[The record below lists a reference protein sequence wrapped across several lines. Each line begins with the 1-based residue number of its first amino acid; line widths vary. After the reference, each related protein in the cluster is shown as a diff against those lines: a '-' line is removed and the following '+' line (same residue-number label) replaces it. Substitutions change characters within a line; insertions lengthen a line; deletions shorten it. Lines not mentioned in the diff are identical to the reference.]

1 MWGWLLAEV
10 LRDEVMFR
18 GRRVSLIKRFVRIK
32 DKVVTREVVSFG
44 EAVAMVP
51 LLPDGSVVLIRQFRS
66 PIKKWIYEIPA
77 GKVEPSEDPLET
89 VRRELVEEIG
99 YEVDSIEHLV
109 SVHTTPGYSDEVLH
123 IFLVKCSKEVGARPE
138 PYELIERVKVP
149 LDRAI
154 ELVLSEDVVDAKT
167 LLALLMLKYGVR
179 KEKR

>member
-1 MWGWLLAEV
+1 MVEV
-10 LRDEVMFR
+10 LRDEVVFR
-18 GRRVSLIKRFVRIK
+18 GRRVSLVKRFVKVK

-51 LLPDGSVVLIRQFRS
+51 LLPDGSIILIKQFRS

-77 GKVEPSEDPLET
+77 GKVEVGEDPLET
-89 VRRELVEEIG
+89 VRRELVEEVG

-123 IFLVKCSKEVGARPE
+123 IYLVKCSKEVGARPE

-149 LDRAI
+149 LDEAI
-154 ELVLSEDVVDAKT
+154 KLVLSEEVVDAKT
-167 LLALLMLKYGVR
+167 LLALMMLKYGVR
-179 KEKR
+179 REKR